1 MGARWLVQTRGPG
14 ATEDYRWVPVGHKNL
29 KALRLLEKG
38 WRKGSSFL
46 TLLDDE
52 RPGLLLYRFR
62 SEGLLLL
69 ITGLIPAGRPVDSR
83 KRAIR
88 VNVLGC
94 THDSADRLATDSTD
108 SADDG
113 TDAILAIACAALRG
127 DLSDRLPVVYGSDG
141 GSGFALEP
149 EDWNDMLE
157 DVKGGPTSSDTSPA
171 RGPRVDNDTETA
183 RARVAGELAAVHSQ
197 GTLDRLSGTLLVLRT
212 GVLSRRQSEALGAWR
227 VLVDI
232 LPDEQEPAE
241 QNLFSQFRDL
251 RNRLG
256 IPLFLGLVALAVV
269 VAAIVA
275 NLPMW
280 DTPPGSPAT
289 SPATSPTASTP
300 LRPPSTTG
308 R

>member
-14 ATEDYRWVPVGHKNL
+14 TTEDYRWLPIGHKNL
-29 KALRLLEKG
+29 RALRLLEKG

-94 THDSADRLATDSTD
+94 THDSADRLAADFADNT
-108 SADDG
+108 DDG
-113 TDAILAIACAALRG
+113 TDAILSVTCAALRG
-127 DLSDRLPVVYGSDG
+127 DLSDRLPVVYGPDG

-157 DVKGGPTSSDTSPA
+157 DVKGGHTSSESPPT
-171 RGPRVDNDTETA
+171 RRPRVDDDTETA
-183 RARVAGELAAVHSQ
+183 REQVAGELAALRSQ

-232 LPDEQEPAE
+232 LPDEQEPPE

-280 DTPPGSPAT
+280 DAPPG
-289 SPATSPTASTP
+289 SPATSPTASTT
-300 LRPPSTTG
+300 RSPPSTTG

>member
-1 MGARWLVQTRGPG
+1 MVQTRGPG
-14 ATEDYRWVPVGHKNL
+14 ATEDYRWLPVGHENL

-94 THDSADRLATDSTD
+94 THDSSDRLPGGT
-108 SADDG
+108 DDG
-113 TDAILAIACAALRG
+113 SGAILAVACAALRG
-127 DLSDRLPVVYGSDG
+127 DLSDRLPVIYGSDG
-141 GSGFALEP
+141 GTGFTLEP

-157 DVKGGPTSSDTSPA
+157 DVKGGYTSPDTPLT
-171 RGPRVDNDTETA
+171 RRPRIDDDTETA
-183 RARVAGELAAVHSQ
+183 RERVAGELAALHSQ

-212 GVLSRRQSEALGAWR
+212 RVLSRRQSEALGAWR

-232 LPDEQEPAE
+232 LPDERGPAE
-241 QNLFSQFRDL
+241 QSLFSQLRDL

-256 IPLFLGLVALAVV
+256 ISLFLGLVALAMV
-269 VAAIVA
+269 VAAIVV
-275 NLPMW
+275 NLPRW
-280 DTPPGSPAT
+280 DPPPPNPT
-289 SPATSPTASTP
+289 TSPTASTP
-300 LRPPSTTG
+300 RSPPSTTG